1 MLDRL
6 SPEFRHFA
14 IGLLCAV
21 LTVLAE
27 YVPQLGLHPMVA
39 ALLGAVIGYGLLWL
53 TPLVRQYGLG
63 QDQANGTE

>member
-1 MLDRL
+1 MLDRI
-6 SPEFRHFA
+6 PPQARHFA
-14 IGLLCAV
+14 IGLLAAV

-27 YVPQLGLHPMVA
+27 YVPQLGLHPMLA

-63 QDQANGTE
+63 RTDQAAP